1 VDLLLSIL
9 EEDIVIVLGQTVIG
23 ATEQIMVGTDWS
35 GTVLTVTPEFIS
47 PMALAVTLLMMLS
60 LGLALLLCS
69 LKKKVPHHDSSYK
82 PSAHTR

>member
-1 VDLLLSIL
+1 VPWIRFHLFL
-9 EEDIVIVLGQTVIG
+9 EENLDLGQTLIG

-35 GTVLTVTPEFIS
+35 GTVLTVSPESLS
-47 PMALAVTLLMMLS
+47 PVALAVTLLMM

-69 LKKKVPHHDSSYK
+69 LKKKVPHHHDSSYK